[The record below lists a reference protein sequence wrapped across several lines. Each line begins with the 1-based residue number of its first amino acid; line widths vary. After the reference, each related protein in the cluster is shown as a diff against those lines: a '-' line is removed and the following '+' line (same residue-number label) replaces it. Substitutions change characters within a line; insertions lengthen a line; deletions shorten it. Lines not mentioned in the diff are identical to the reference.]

1 MGAILA
7 RHLLL
12 IASIIPAAALNLILV
27 GACCYTG
34 FAASLRL
41 KLGSK

>member
-12 IASIIPAAALNLILV
+12 IASIIPPAALNLILL
-27 GACCYTG
+27 GGFCHTG
-34 FAASLRL
+34 FATSLRL